1 MLFRGGMLCV
11 FACVCAHG
19 GGWSRSQVPSSSGL
33 QAQHIENDGEGGK
46 GRREREGE
54 ERDSGKR
61 ETLVLPQYVT
71 QYSSSRS
78 VQGDLTEKLI
88 AEPPS
93 ICCTLCGLLG
103 GGTEGRGGVLG

>member
-1 MLFRGGMLCV
+1 M
-11 FACVCAHG
+11 FACVFAHG

-88 AEPPS
+88 AEPRPS
-93 ICCTLCGLLG
+93 VAPCAGCREGGLRG
-103 GGTEGRGGVLG
+103 GGVFWGETREE